1 MTNKQNSGIDIDLG
15 NHCSRIAYNWAKKTF
30 THREPGT
37 GNPLMSADGGFS
49 SLMDFNGVKIGMS
62 SDGIGT
68 KIELAERTGIYNTIG
83 FDLVAMV
90 ADDLAANGIQ
100 TVNLSNILDVD
111 FLDSEIVDQLMAG
124 LYEAAKFA
132 SITVTGGEIAELGSR
147 IGGYGDRMHF
157 NWCSTGIGILP
168 EGKNL
173 IDGKNIK
180 AGDAVIALKS
190 RGFRSNGFSLLRKIM
205 ENSFGRDWHNAE
217 YENGKTW
224 GEILLTHSLIYSPL
238 ITKLLKQNI
247 KLNGIVHVT
256 GGGLADNFSRI
267 LKVNQVGAILDNIFE
282 PLTFMKKVQEL
293 GKVSEEQA
301 YQLWNM
307 GNGMLVILDRGQL
320 KDALATIK
328 QNDYQA
334 RECGQITDKFTITI
348 ESKGMQPER
357 LFYSY

>member
-1 MTNKQNSGIDIDLG
+1 MTFKPNSGIDIDLG
-15 NHCSRIAYNWAKKTF
+15 NQCSRIAYNWAKKSF

-37 GNPLMSADGGFS
+37 GNPLISADGGFS
-49 SLMDFNGVKIGMS
+49 NLMDFNGVKIGVS

-90 ADDLAANGIQ
+90 ADDLAANGIEI
-100 TVNLSNILDVD
+100 VNLSNILDVD
-111 FLDSEIVDQLMAG
+111 YLDAEIVDQLMEG
-124 LYEAAKFA
+124 LYEAVKFA

-168 EGKNL
+168 YGKEL
-173 IDGKNIK
+173 INGKNIK
-180 AGDAVIALKS
+180 SGDVVIALKS

-205 ENSFGRDWHNAE
+205 ENSFGPDWHKVSYIN
-217 YENGKTW
+217 NTSW

-238 ITKLLKQNI
+238 ITKLVKQNI

-256 GGGLADNFSRI
+256 GGGLADNLSRI
-267 LKVNQVGAILDNIFE
+267 LKINQVGAILDDIFE
-282 PLTFMKKVQEL
+282 PLPVMKKIQEL
-293 GKVSEEQA
+293 GQVSEEQA

-307 GNGMLVILDRGQL
+307 GNGMLIILGQDQL
-320 KDALATIK
+320 QAALAKIK
-328 QNDYQA
+328 QNNYQA
-334 RECGQITDKFTITI
+334 HMCGRIIDNFTITI
-348 ESKGMQPER
+348 ETKGMQPQR
-357 LFYSY
+357 LFYQY